1 VASIVVCEGLLR
13 GRAGDLVAAF
23 GERASLVDPF
33 VSEDPD
39 SYRFA
44 SLVRAFGSGRDIVAV
59 GGSVGSAA
67 ALAFARAHPER
78 CAALV
83 LLHPVVLYGR
93 RGELV
98 ELATAIRARGLDTVW
113 RAVFGDGVALPRR
126 EATVVAAALEAIGD
140 DVLLDGPDDLGSIA
154 APTLLVARAGDPLHA
169 MEIATAYWRLIPT
182 TRMVN
187 EVPGDVALWD
197 RPAELAARID
207 RFLHEVGVVA
217 E

>member
-1 VASIVVCEGLLR
+1 MCEGLLR
-13 GRAGDLVAAF
+13 GRAGDLVAAL
-23 GERASLVDPF
+23 GARASLVDPF
-33 VSEDPD
+33 VAEDPD

-44 SLVRAFGSGRDIVAV
+44 SLAGAFDRGGDVVAV

-67 ALAFARAHPER
+67 ALAFALAHPER
-78 CAALV
+78 CAGLV
-83 LLHPVVLYGR
+83 LLHPIVLYGR
-93 RGELV
+93 RAELV
-98 ELATAIRARGLDTVW
+98 ELATAIRARGVETVW
-113 RAVFGDGVALPRR
+113 RTVFGDDVAVPHRD
-126 EATVVAAALEAIGD
+126 ATVVAAALEGIGN
-140 DVLLDGPDDLGSIA
+140 DVLLDGPDDLRRIA

-207 RFLHEVGVVA
+207 RFLHEVGVAA